1 MAGALSRMSRRMR
14 SFFRNIMALLKRMMT
29 MLPSQLRDATSSS
42 TSRESFS
49 SAKRRRQSLEDLL
62 QEVDRLFTGHL
73 NVSNLL
79 SMSKKIRA
87 QIDICAKSSP
97 ICMLPSF
104 NHTLPTGKESG
115 TYLAMDL
122 GGSTF
127 RVALVELSGGG
138 KMRIIRMTTSA
149 VDETVKLLEGKAFFV
164 WMAGK
169 IEEMLS
175 GGEEKY
181 GMDSVPLPMG
191 LSWSF
196 PIDQTSI
203 RSGRVIAMGKGFL
216 CSNGTVGDDL
226 SELIMEACRQRNLNV
241 RIDAI
246 VNDSSSTLL
255 SRAYENASTRVS
267 LILGTGTNAAIHF
280 PVHAIGLDKFGTRP
294 AEWFAQADH
303 VIVNTELSMFGGG
316 GVLPTTRW
324 DDDLN
329 QTHLKPDYQPLEYMC
344 TGRYL
349 GEIVRLITVEAVKT
363 AGLFGGV
370 LPESMRS
377 PYTFDTSIAAFIQQD
392 TSPSLSSSSA
402 YLQKHHTFAAAPPSP
417 ADLLF
422 LQQVCTFVTRR
433 AAAYLAAAI
442 HALWCLRN
450 NSEAPALPP
459 TPDSAASPTSSCNG
473 SDNDNDNG
481 DLELPTSL
489 NKMPITATTAA
500 ATTIMNHSAT
510 KNVTI
515 ACDGAVINKYPG
527 FHDQCQ
533 QYLNELTLQQQ
544 QDPSRPSSRPGR
556 RPSSS
561 RPISPPDSA
570 TTSPSKQA
578 AMTSS
583 VITTG
588 TAPLPPPCI
597 TLERATESAIFGA
610 AVAVAVAVS
619 EN

>member
-1 MAGALSRMSRRMR
+1 MAGALARMGRRMR
-14 SFFRNIMALLKRMMT
+14 AFFRNIMTLLKRMM
-29 MLPSQLRDATSSS
+29 MFPSQVKDTSGSKQ
-42 TSRESFS
+42 ESFS
-49 SAKRRRQSLEDLL
+49 SAKRRRRSLDDLS
-62 QEVDRLFTGHL
+62 QEVGRLFTGHL
-73 NVSNLL
+73 TVSNLL

-104 NHTLPTGKESG
+104 NHTLPTGKERG

-127 RVALVELSGGG
+127 RVALVELSGSG
-138 KMRIIRMTTSA
+138 KMRIVRLRTS
-149 VDETVKLLEGKAFFV
+149 VIDEAVKLLEGKAFFM
-164 WMAGK
+164 WMAEK

-226 SELIMEACRQRNLNV
+226 SELIMEACKQRNLNV

-255 SRAYENASTRVS
+255 SRAYEDSSTRVS

-324 DDDLN
+324 DDVLN
-329 QTHLKPDYQPLEYMC
+329 QTHIKPDYQPLEYMC

-349 GEIVRLITVEAVKT
+349 GEIVRLITTEAVKT

-392 TSPSLSSSSA
+392 TSPSLSLSSA
-402 YLQKHHTFAAAPPSP
+402 YLQKHHTFVTAPSP

-422 LQQVCTFVTRR
+422 IQQVCTFVTRR

-459 TPDSAASPTSSCNG
+459 TPDSASS
-473 SDNDNDNG
+473 SSTTNDNRG
-481 DLELPTSL
+481 LELPTNL
-489 NKMPITATTAA
+489 NKKS
-500 ATTIMNHSAT
+500 TINTPASAMNNSSQ
-510 KNVTI
+510 NVTI
-515 ACDGAVINKYPG
+515 ACDGTVINKYPG

-533 QYLNELTLQQQ
+533 QYLNELTLERE
-544 QDPSRPSSRPGR
+544 PSRP
-556 RPSSS
+556 S

-578 AMTSS
+578 IST
-583 VITTG
+583 VTT
-588 TAPLPPPCI
+588 TPSI